1 MPFLRLPGEAD
12 MNPTKLHTPP
22 RWLLTLFRWFCH
34 PEYVE
39 DIEGDLTE
47 RFHLLV
53 EESGMRKA
61 QFRFL
66 WEILRLIRP
75 SLIKP
80 LFPNHFIQPAMLKH
94 NLLITYR
101 SFLRNK
107 SSFLINL
114 IGLSTGLACV
124 ILILLW
130 IQDEWNYD
138 KFHENDA
145 RLYQVMEHQDFDGLI
160 HTAHET
166 SGPTAEKL
174 LTDFPQ
180 IEYATTVIPSNW
192 YDFNRLTVSV
202 GEKRTIAAGQYVGKD
217 YFNIFSFPLLEG
229 DKDMVLEDK
238 NGMVISRSLAERL
251 FNTSRGVI
259 GKEVR
264 LQQERNFIITGV
276 FEDVSPNSSLQF
288 DFAMSVE
295 LYKDIAPWIKEWNGG
310 PLTYVTVQKGTDVE
324 ALNQEVSQ
332 LMLSIDENTNRR
344 PFLRPFSEA
353 YLYAKYENGKV
364 VGGRIEY
371 VRLFSLVALFILL
384 IACINFMNLTTA
396 KASIRFKEIGIKKT
410 VGASRVSLMSQYLG
424 ESIILS
430 VLGLVLAFILVLVF
444 LPEFN
449 QITRKQLRFPS
460 EPLTL
465 VSIIGI
471 AIGTGI
477 LAGSYPALY
486 LSNLNIIQTIKGRLK
501 TSFGALWLRRGLVV
515 FQFTL
520 SFILIVAVWV
530 VYQQMS
536 YVQTQNIGYDR
547 EQVIIFDIQ
556 GKVKENP
563 DVFLEELKRQKGVIN
578 SAVTSHDLSGISWT
592 SWGGIRWEGM
602 AEDDNRKIELAGVGF
617 GFLETMGIELA
628 SGRSFSREYRSDS
641 VDLMF
646 NEAAIS
652 MMGYTPEEAVGKP
665 IDIWGNTRKIIGVT
679 KNFHFESLHE
689 EVKPMVFFHMGTGAL
704 KYVVARLVNGQEQ
717 ETLTHLSSFYEEIN
731 PGFSLDYKFM
741 DEDYQAFYEAEQR
754 VADLS
759 GYFTFLAILISCLG
773 ILGLAAFTAERRTK
787 EIGIRKILGATPW
800 RIINLLSKDFSK
812 MVLVA
817 ILIGLPASYFLARE
831 WLNGFA
837 YKIDLTYGYFLGA
850 TILTFLIAWSTVSLQ
865 SLRAASIN
873 PVDCLKDE

>member
-1 MPFLRLPGEAD
+1 ME
-12 MNPTKLHTPP
+12 PTNTHTPP
-22 RWLLTLFRWFCH
+22 AWLLKLFRWFCH

-47 RFHLLV
+47 RFQLLV
-53 EESGMRKA
+53 EESGVRKA
-61 QFRFL
+61 RFRFF
-66 WEILRLIRP
+66 WEIIRLIRP
-75 SLIKP
+75 TLIKP
-80 LFPNHFIQPAMLKH
+80 LFPNLFIQSAMLTH

-114 IGLSTGLACV
+114 VGLSTGLACV

-130 IQDEWNYD
+130 IQDEWNFD
-138 KFHENDA
+138 KFHEKDA
-145 RLYQVMEHQDFDGLI
+145 RLYQVMENQHFNGGI
-160 HTAHET
+160 NTTHET

-174 LTDFPQ
+174 QKEFPQ

-192 YDFNRLTVSV
+192 YDFDRLTLSV

-217 YFNIFSFPLLEG
+217 YFNIFSFPMIEG
-229 DKDMVLEDK
+229 DKNQVLADK
-238 NGMVISRSLAERL
+238 NSMVISRSLAERL
-251 FNTSRGVI
+251 FQTHTGII
-259 GKEVR
+259 GKEIR
-264 LQQERNFIITGV
+264 LQQERNFIISGV
-276 FEDVSPNSSLQF
+276 FEDVPPNSSIRF

-295 LYKDIAPWIKEWNGG
+295 LYKDIAPWIETWNGG
-310 PLTYVTVQKGTDVE
+310 PLSYVIVHEGTDVGG
-324 ALNQEVSQ
+324 LNQEVSQ
-332 LMLSIDENTNRR
+332 MMLKMDENSIRR
-344 PFLRPFSEA
+344 PFLTSFSEG
-353 YLYAKYENGKV
+353 YLHGKYEDGRM

-384 IACINFMNLTTA
+384 IACINFMNLSTA
-396 KASIRFKEIGIKKT
+396 RAGVRLKEIGIKKT
-410 VGASRVSLMSQYLG
+410 VGASRSSLISQYLG

-430 VLGLVLAFILVLVF
+430 VLALLLASILVLVS

-449 QITRKQLRFPS
+449 LITRKQLTFPS
-460 EPLTL
+460 ELWTIT
-465 VSIIGI
+465 SIIGI
-471 AIGTGI
+471 AIGTGM

-486 LSNLNIIQTIKGRLK
+486 LSNLSVIQIIKGKLK
-501 TSFGALWLRRGLVV
+501 TSFGELWLRRGLVV
-515 FQFTL
+515 FQFSL
-520 SFILIVAVWV
+520 SFILMVAVWV
-530 VYQQMS
+530 VYQQMQ
-536 YVQTQNIGYDR
+536 YVQTQNIGYDK

-556 GKVKENP
+556 GKVKEDP
-563 DVFLEELKRQKGVIN
+563 DIFLEELRRQKGVLN
-578 SAVTSHDLSGISWT
+578 AGLSSHDLTGKSWT

-617 GFLETMGIELA
+617 DFLETMGIEVI
-628 SGRSFSREYRSDS
+628 SGRSFSKEYRSDS
-641 VDLMF
+641 VDVMF

-652 MMGYTPEEAVGKP
+652 MMGYTAEEAVGKP
-665 IDIWGNTRKIIGVT
+665 IDFWGNTRKIIGIT
-679 KNFHFESLHE
+679 KNFHFESMHE
-689 EVKPMVFFHMGTGAL
+689 EVRPMVFFHMSTGGL
-704 KYVVARLVNGQEQ
+704 KYVMARLLKGQEQ
-717 ETLTHLSSFYEEIN
+717 ETLTHLSAFYEEIN

-754 VADLS
+754 VAHLS
-759 GYFTFLAILISCLG
+759 KYFTFLAILISCMG
-773 ILGLAAFTAERRTK
+773 ILGLAAFSAERRTK

-800 RIINLLSKDFSK
+800 RIINLLSMDFSK

-817 ILIGLPASYFLARE
+817 ILIGLPASYYLARE